1 VHSQDSCE
9 SQLSSAMRALSRDQG
24 EDVRQTLE
32 RIQGTSRR
40 LLALRSYVR
49 SREALTERWSWSQ
62 SQIDAYRHSREY
74 QDLVDEVKRI
84 RARFEADNPGFEL
97 YGNTEVRSLDVQIQR
112 WNENQGVA
120 RVAASLE
127 KTLCQHAQVF
137 SASELRELLH
147 KWQPHAPSPLA
158 APGLSLHGRARAIDF
173 QVHQGTRVV
182 AGPEVAKIASTWEAQ
197 GWSAKLS
204 AAVSAVSDKF
214 EGPLKMPNEPWHY
227 EYRPNS
233 SQ

>member
-1 VHSQDSCE
+1 
-9 SQLSSAMRALSRDQG
+9 
-24 EDVRQTLE
+24 
-32 RIQGTSRR
+32 
-40 LLALRSYVR
+40 VR
-49 SREALTERWSWSQ
+49 SREALTDRWSWSQ
-62 SQIDAYRHSREY
+62 ARIDAYRQSREY
-74 QDLVDEVKRI
+74 QDLVEEVKRI

-112 WNENQGVA
+112 WNENQGVS
-120 RVAASLE
+120 RVAASLQ
-127 KTLCQHAQVF
+127 KALCQKAREF
-137 SASELRELLH
+137 SASELRDFLQ
-147 KWQPHAPSPLA
+147 KWQPSAPSPLA

-182 AGPEVAKIASTWEAQ
+182 AGPEVAKIASTWEAH
-197 GWSAKLS
+197 GWSAKLN